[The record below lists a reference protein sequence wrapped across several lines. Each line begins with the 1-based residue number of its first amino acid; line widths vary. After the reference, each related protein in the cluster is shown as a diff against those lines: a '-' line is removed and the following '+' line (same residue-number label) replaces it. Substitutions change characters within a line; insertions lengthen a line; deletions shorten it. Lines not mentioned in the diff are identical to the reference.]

1 MRMTKIKNRI
11 RCGWV
16 SGDPLYIKYHDEEW
30 GVAVHDDRVHF
41 EFLILEG
48 AQAGLNWFTILKRR
62 GGYRKAFAD
71 FDAQMVAKFTENDE
85 ERLKQ
90 DSGII
95 RNRLKIHSAIKNAQA
110 FLDIQKEFGSFDNYI
125 WGFVDG
131 VPVNNHPQALEDVP
145 VTSDL
150 SDSVSF
156 DLKKRGMSFVG
167 STIIYAHLQA
177 TGIINDHLSTCYKVQ
192 LD

>member
-95 RNRLKIHSAIKNAQA
+95 RNRLKVHSAIKNAQV

-131 VPVNNHPQALEDVP
+131 VPVNNHPKALEDVP

>member
-95 RNRLKIHSAIKNAQA
+95 RNRLKIHSAIKNAQV

>member
-1 MRMTKIKNRI
+1 MTKIKNRI

-62 GGYRKAFAD
+62 GGYRKALAD

>member
-1 MRMTKIKNRI
+1 MTKIKNRI

-95 RNRLKIHSAIKNAQA
+95 RNRLKVHSAIKNAQV